1 MLKHVWE
8 AAGFIPLASRGDVEV
23 WVWKKVSTSALEHW
37 KDQNK
42 RELRREVILRTFL
55 HFHLQGP
62 SYTEYKHLWLC
73 ETCWFILCSLVSTTG
88 EEKKKKKMLVEC
100 LPCVLVKAQC
110 QCFRSLHFVWGL
122 KAVTERSAIQQ
133 ESLTYCGPGWR
144 EMGGGSKAAEDFEWN
159 MLTLI
164 LLIY

>member
-1 MLKHVWE
+1 MGNWNSSMIFASAGLMLKHVWE

-88 EEKKKKKMLVEC
+88 EEKKKKNVGWVPTLCSGQSPVPVFPFSALCLRIESCYRKEC
-100 LPCVLVKAQC
+100 NTAGESDILWTWVK
-110 QCFRSLHFVWGL
+110 GD
-122 KAVTERSAIQQ
+122 
-133 ESLTYCGPGWR
+133 GGR
-144 EMGGGSKAAEDFEWN
+144 E
-159 MLTLI
+159 
-164 LLIY
+164 